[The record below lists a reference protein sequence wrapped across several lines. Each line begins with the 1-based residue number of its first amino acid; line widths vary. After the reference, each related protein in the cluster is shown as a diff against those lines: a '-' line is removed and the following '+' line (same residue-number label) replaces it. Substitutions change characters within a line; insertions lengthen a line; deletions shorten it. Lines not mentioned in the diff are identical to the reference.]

1 MDYNIVYLNESQ
13 MNEIETQLDEF
24 DQKHIP
30 YKMEGNISIGI
41 EHNGQIIAG
50 LNACITAFRILYVST
65 VFVQEDF
72 RRKGLGRAMM
82 SAMECEAEKM
92 GVDIIRLDTFDYQGV
107 NFYKSLDYK
116 IVGHYTNKTDN
127 FEEFF
132 FIKYLPQI
140 KKSSAGALDSEN
152 ASHSP

>member
-1 MDYNIVYLNESQ
+1 MDYKIVTLNESQ

-24 DQKHIP
+24 DQKHIT
-30 YKMEGNISIGI
+30 YKMEGSISIGI

-50 LNACITAFRILYVST
+50 LNACITAFKILYVST

-82 SAMECEAEKM
+82 SKMECEAKKI

-107 NFYKSLDYK
+107 DFYKALDYK
-116 IVGHYTNKTDN
+116 IVGHYTNETDN
-127 FEEFF
+127 FAEFF
-132 FIKYLPQI
+132 LIKYLT
-140 KKSSAGALDSEN
+140 
-152 ASHSP
+152 